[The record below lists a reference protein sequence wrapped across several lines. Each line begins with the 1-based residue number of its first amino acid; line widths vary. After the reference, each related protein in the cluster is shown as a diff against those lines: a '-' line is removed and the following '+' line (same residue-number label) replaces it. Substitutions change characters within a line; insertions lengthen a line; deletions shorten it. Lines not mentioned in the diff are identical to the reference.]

1 MSTLPDASDAV
12 ARGLLH
18 IAASQDLNL
27 CTGACRHGSAV
38 RRYSALPVADRVF
51 YHLLALL
58 PAVLAVG
65 GIIFARQA
73 LTASE
78 RRRFTWTGVSSV
90 LLFGAAAVLWSVR
103 RRIRGWDGFDN
114 RTFDLAFVGGLAAL
128 VGLAACVGAIAV
140 LGRSS
145 KGVPLCPRCWYDM
158 TAHEGLCPECGTTVR
173 HDRELVRRKRS
184 VRLASVAV
192 ALQLLAQ
199 FLYQYHRA
207 DHGGA
212 QGLVPTTVLIAGAF
226 TMPREMIISAP
237 GFRDLTL
244 AGRVTDNKLAEWQRA
259 WLFSRAQAALIA
271 GESAE
276 SVRRATTLLSRGSFE
291 SELSLQAWKR
301 AFGMLLADGGLS
313 ESATAQLARS
323 YLASRS
329 DAESS
334 EYLQAPRNRAVA
346 AKELEEFVPALEREL
361 ASAVPGSNEWDLLLR
376 LLAAAGRPDVAA
388 SGVVDAVAYQ
398 RTQATVAAGAVALS
412 ALGRD
417 SPVAA
422 SALLDLADSVRG
434 EERFFAMVWA
444 CRIGPDSPWLHQ
456 AFRVLAASGEPNL
469 EVLGAAGLASSPT
482 TRCEGTDM
490 LIDKMRLWR
499 PTSPVFLTTLQ
510 WPVLVAPSDRHASHL
525 LDEVKLYATQGP
537 DAVRVEAVNLLTQI
551 ADQVPSRRDEIRLFL
566 VGLMNAG
573 DRLLA
578 ERARVAVEGLME
590 KRREPPL
597 LKIAER

>member
-1 MSTLPDASDAV
+1 ML
-12 ARGLLH
+12 
-18 IAASQDLNL
+18 
-27 CTGACRHGSAV
+27 
-38 RRYSALPVADRVF
+38 DRLF
-51 YHLLALL
+51 YHSLAFL
-58 PAVLAVG
+58 PIFLAAG
-65 GIIFARQA
+65 GVVFARQA
-73 LTASE
+73 LIASE
-78 RRRFTWTGVSSV
+78 RRRRTWTGISAV

-128 VGLAACVGAIAV
+128 VGFAACVGAIAV

-145 KGVPLCPRCWYDM
+145 RGVPLCPRCWYDM

-173 HDRELVRRKRS
+173 HDGELVRRKRS

-212 QGLVPTTVLIAGAF
+212 QGLVPTSVLIAGAF

-259 WLFSRAQAALIA
+259 WLFSRAQAALIS

-276 SVRRATTLLSRGSFE
+276 SVRRATILLARGSFE
-291 SELSLQAWKR
+291 SELSPEAWKR
-301 AFGMLLADGGLS
+301 AFGKLLADGGLS
-313 ESATAQLARS
+313 DNATAQLARS

-334 EYLQAPRNRAVA
+334 EYLQTPRNREA
-346 AKELEEFVPALEREL
+346 AEREL
-361 ASAVPGSNEWDLLLR
+361 EDFVAMLTQELAASAPGSGEWDLAVRMLS
-376 LLAAAGRPDVAA
+376 AAGRPDAA
-388 SGVVDAVAYQ
+388 VNAVMDAVAFQ
-398 RTQATVAAGAVALS
+398 PTQVGVAAGAVALA
-412 ALGRD
+412 ALGRE
-417 SPVAA
+417 SPTAA
-422 SALLDLADSVRG
+422 SALLDLAEASHGD
-434 EERFFAMVWA
+434 ERFFAMVWA

-456 AFRVLAASGEPNL
+456 AFSVLAASGEPNL

-482 TRCEGTDM
+482 TRCEGTD
-490 LIDKMRLWR
+490 LLVEKMRLWR
-499 PTSPVFLTTLQ
+499 PTSPVLLMTLQ
-510 WPVLVAPSDRHASHL
+510 WPIFVSPSDRHASQL
-525 LDEVKLYATQGP
+525 LDEVKRYATQAP
-537 DAVRVEAVNLLTQI
+537 EPVRLEAVNLLTQI

-566 VGLMNAG
+566 VSLIHSS
-573 DRLLA
+573 DRSLA

-590 KRREPPL
+590 RRREPQL
-597 LKIAER
+597 LKIGGQ